1 MPAAGLRDFAVCGGG
16 VGTASPRPR
25 RGTQRGGRFYST
37 GLAWRGREIRAAG
50 TKVPGSRLAPPARS
64 EDPMRVAR
72 PVSFLTLLPLT
83 ACVLAASAAG
93 AEAPITIAV
102 RPSVLFAG
110 GDVRTTIRAPRDAR
124 NRALRV
130 VVEASEFYASSD
142 VQLDGDAAAATH
154 QFTWKTLPGGAYR
167 VEAIVTRD
175 DGETASST
183 SCFAVLSGDEQGDG
197 VAARRAPATPTEIG
211 GC

>member
-1 MPAAGLRDFAVCGGG
+1 MRDFAAGGGG
-16 VGTASPRPR
+16 VGTASQRPR
-25 RGTQRGGRFYST
+25 HGTQRGGRFCST
-37 GLAWRGREIRAAG
+37 GLASRGREIRASR
-50 TKVPGSRLAPPARS
+50 TKVAGSPLAPPARS
-64 EDPMRVAR
+64 EDPMRAAR

-83 ACVLAASAAG
+83 ACMLAASAAG
-93 AEAPITIAV
+93 AEAPVTIAV
-102 RPSVLFAG
+102 RPRVSFAG
-110 GDVRTTIRAPRDAR
+110 GDVRTTVRAPRDAR

-183 SCFAVLSGDEQGDG
+183 SCFAVLSGDEQGEG
-197 VAARRAPATPTEIG
+197 VAASRKPATPTAIG